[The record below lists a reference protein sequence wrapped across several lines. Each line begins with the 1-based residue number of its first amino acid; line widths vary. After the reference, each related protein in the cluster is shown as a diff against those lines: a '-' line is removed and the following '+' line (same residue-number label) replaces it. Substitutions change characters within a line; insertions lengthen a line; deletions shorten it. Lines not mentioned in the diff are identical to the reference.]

1 MESEPLSRTS
11 IEELERRASR
21 AIGETQDLEAL
32 EAERIRYLGRKGE
45 LTRAL
50 RSIKKLPPEERPAV
64 GEAINKTKQRLE
76 ALLEEREKALGSSRV
91 DEEPYPGD
99 YTLPGRRGL
108 DGGRHILSIVIE
120 EIKHIFFGMGYTL
133 AEGPDVELD
142 YYNFE
147 ALNFPPDHPSRDLQ
161 DTFYVNRDILLRTQ
175 TSPVQVRYMEKHEPP
190 IRIMVPGRVYRNESP
205 DPSHAAEFLQ
215 MEGLYVDRNVSLADL
230 RNDVTFAVRSF
241 FGPEAEVRFRP
252 HFFPFTE
259 PSAEVDMSCFACR
272 GEGCQICQKT
282 GWIEIMGA
290 GMVHPNVFKYAGYDP
305 DAYTGFAFG
314 MGIDRMAM
322 LKYGIDDIR
331 RFLNNDLRFL
341 EQFWSASKRGWGSE
355 G

>member
-1 MESEPLSRTS
+1 MESEPLGGSS
-11 IEELERRASR
+11 IEELERRATR
-21 AIGETQDLEAL
+21 AIAETQDLDAL
-32 EAERIRYLGRKGE
+32 EAERIKYLGRKGE
-45 LTRAL
+45 LTKAL
-50 RSIKKLPPEERPAV
+50 RSIKTLPPGERPAV
-64 GEAINKTKQRLE
+64 GEAINRAKRRIE
-76 ALLEEREKALGSSRV
+76 ALIGEREEVLRSGAA
-91 DEEPYPGD
+91 EPEPFPGD
-99 YTLPGRRGL
+99 YTLPGRRSLG
-108 DGGRHILSIVIE
+108 GGRHILHIVIE
-120 EIKHIFFGMGYTL
+120 EIKEIFYGMGYTL
-133 AEGPDVELD
+133 TEGPDVELD

-147 ALNFPPDHPSRDLQ
+147 ALNFPKDHPSRDLQ
-161 DTFYVNRDILLRTQ
+161 DTFYINPDILLRTQ

-190 IRIMVPGRVYRNESP
+190 IRIIVPGRVYRNESP
-205 DPSHAAEFLQ
+205 DPSHSAEFLQ

-241 FGPEAEVRFRP
+241 FGSDAEVRFRP

-272 GEGCQICQKT
+272 GEGCQICQRT

-290 GMVHPNVFKYAGYDP
+290 GMVHPNVFRYAGYDP

-322 LKYGIDDIR
+322 LKHGIDDIR
-331 RFLNNDLRFL
+331 RFLHNDLRFL
-341 EQFWSASKRGWGSE
+341 GQFWTGVERGWKGE

>member
-1 MESEPLSRTS
+1 MDSEPLGGSS
-11 IEELERRASR
+11 IEELERKATR
-21 AIGETQDLEAL
+21 AIAEAQDLESL

-45 LTRAL
+45 LTKAL
-50 RSIKKLPPEERPAV
+50 RSIKTLPPEERPAV
-64 GEAINKTKQRLE
+64 GEAINRAKRRIETLVD
-76 ALLEEREKALGSSRV
+76 EREELLRSAAA
-91 DEEPYPGD
+91 EQEPYPGD
-99 YTLPGRRGL
+99 HTLPGRRGL
-108 DGGRHILSIVIE
+108 GGGRHILHIVIE
-120 EIKHIFFGMGYTL
+120 EIKEIFYGMGYTL

-147 ALNFPPDHPSRDLQ
+147 ALNFPKDHPSRDLQ
-161 DTFYVNRDILLRTQ
+161 DTFYINPDILLRTQ

-190 IRIMVPGRVYRNESP
+190 IRIIVPGRVYRNESP

-215 MEGLYVDRNVSLADL
+215 MEGLYVDKNVSLADL

-241 FGPEAEVRFRP
+241 FGPDAEVRFRP

-282 GWIEIMGA
+282 GWLEIMGA
-290 GMVHPNVFKYAGYDP
+290 GMVHPNVFRYAGYDP

-331 RFLNNDLRFL
+331 RFLHNDLRFL
-341 EQFWSASKRGWGSE
+341 GQFWTGVERGWKGE